1 MAITPYLPIYRRSNI
16 VMAHGQGSYL
26 YDAAGKRYLDFA
38 AGIAVN
44 AFGHGHPA
52 LVEALKSQGEKL
64 WHCSNQFMTPQ
75 LEKFAAELVAA
86 SFADSVFFCSSGA
99 EAVEAGIK
107 FLRRYHFET
116 GASYRHRIITF
127 EGGFHGRTYGG
138 ISAGGNDSARKG
150 FGQLLNGFDR
160 VAFNDVAAVENA
172 ISKNTAGILIEP
184 IQGEGGVRAFDL
196 DFLRQIRALCD
207 REGILL
213 MCDEVQ
219 CGYGRPGM
227 LFAFERA
234 GISPDIASVA
244 KAIGGGFPLGA
255 TLLTERV
262 GAVLPAGSHGSTYG
276 SNPLAMA
283 IASKVLEL
291 LLAPGFLTQVS
302 TMGAR
307 LKAGL
312 EALQAQ
318 HPEVI
323 QEVRGFG
330 LMLGLVPS
338 ADARLLAAK
347 LLEKGLTSAPSVTNV
362 LRLMPPLN
370 VSAAEVDEALVKLKE
385 ALCDISLTGAR

>member
-1 MAITPYLPIYRRSNI
+1 MITPYLPIYRRSGV
-16 VMAHGQGSYL
+16 VMTHGQGSYL
-26 YDAAGKRYLDFA
+26 FDAAGKRYLDFA

-52 LVEALKSQGEKL
+52 LVEALKTQAEKL

-75 LEKFAAELVAA
+75 LEKFAAELVTA

-107 FLRRYHFET
+107 FLRRYHYET
-116 GASYRHRIITF
+116 GAPYRHRIITF

-138 ISAGGNDSARKG
+138 ISAGGNDSARAG
-150 FGQLLNGFDR
+150 FGQLLTGFDR
-160 VAFNDVAAVENA
+160 VAFNDFAAVQNA
-172 ISKNTAGILIEP
+172 ICRNTAGILLEP

-234 GISPDIASVA
+234 GIAPDIASVA

-276 SNPLAMA
+276 SNPLAMEV
-283 IASKVLEL
+283 ASCVLEL
-291 LLAPGFLTQVS
+291 LLAPGFFAQVS
-302 TMGAR
+302 SMGAR

-312 EALQAQ
+312 EVLQAQ
-318 HPEVI
+318 YPEVI
-323 QEVRGFG
+323 REVRGVG
-330 LMLGLVPS
+330 LMLGLVPT
-338 ADARLLAAK
+338 ADARTLAAK

-370 VSAAEVDEALVKLKE
+370 VSAAEVDEALLKLKE
-385 ALCDISLTGAR
+385 ALCDISSTGGR